1 MFVSVSRCKFQRRDE
16 DCESIKMRIV
26 ELVDKCLYSSVA
38 ERQSCKLKVLGSIPS
53 GGSCD
58 VPQTNCD
65 DRPSK
70 SKAVSPI
77 PNLHLLAGRNVGH
90 SAQVSPTRNKCTPSM
105 SEKSDVALLSSL
117 CVRCSRGPMDKAKEE
132 IAGSSP
138 ASSI

>member
-1 MFVSVSRCKFQRRDE
+1 MF
-16 DCESIKMRIV
+16 
-26 ELVDKCLYSSVA
+26 
-38 ERQSCKLKVLGSIPS
+38 LKQTAMTGQAKAS
-53 GGSCD
+53 G
-58 VPQTNCD
+58 VP
-65 DRPSK
+65 
-70 SKAVSPI
+70 AVSPI